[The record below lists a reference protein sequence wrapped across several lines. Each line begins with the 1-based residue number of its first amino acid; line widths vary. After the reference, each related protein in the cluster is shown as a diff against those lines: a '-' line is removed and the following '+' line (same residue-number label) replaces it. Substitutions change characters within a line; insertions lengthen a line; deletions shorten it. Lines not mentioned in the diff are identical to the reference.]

1 MSIRECRKWAR
12 LAAAAAAAAVV
23 SGCGDNPVPAVV
35 LPQGAVVQGPV
46 KDAVIFADE
55 IVADG
60 RGNGVLDAKEKAFST
75 TTDSQGNWTLTGVP
89 SYDYEMVSIG
99 GTDTITQQPAIVM
112 RAEGGKAN
120 QAVTTKNVTPLTTL
134 VQLTPPASREAM
146 KTTIKA
152 LGVDF
157 DKKIDE
163 GITPAAAALVKAV
176 TTTATQVVAV
186 LNAAAGGNETTQAI
200 PTTAV
205 KAVQTEL
212 LTQLATNLVGKT
224 AADLNTAG
232 EIATITET
240 STQTAVTRLVAGTA
254 PSGGLTLNTAN
265 AAATATQIATQV
277 SSTVTNVVSAIET
290 TAGGALSTSS
300 SSIKPES
307 EVVAAAVQTIQAST
321 SDTST
326 SAAVTAAAVTVAP
339 PVNIP
344 PQISGSS
351 SASGAVD
358 VAFTYTPTISDENTA
373 DILTLSIS
381 GAKPIPPG
389 LSFNPATGVISGTP
403 TAAGTG
409 TYTIRVSDGVSSA
422 TLTVTLTFIRTT
434 GATGATF

>member
-1 MSIRECRKWAR
+1 MGKSNRKGWSRVAVI
-12 LAAAAAAAAVV
+12 AAAAAAVAA
-23 SGCGDNPVPAVV
+23 CGDDPAPAIV

-55 IVADG
+55 VVADG
-60 RGNGVLDAKEKAFST
+60 RGNGILDAKEKEFST
-75 TTDSQGNWTLTGVP
+75 TTDSQGNWKLTKVP
-89 SYDYEMVSIG
+89 NYDYEMVSVG

-134 VQLTPPASREAM
+134 VQLTPPANREAM

-186 LNAAAGGNETTQAI
+186 LNTAAGGNETTQAI

-212 LTQLATNLVGKT
+212 LIQLATNLAGKT
-224 AADLNTAG
+224 AAELNTAG
-232 EIATITET
+232 EIATITQT
-240 STQTAVTRLVAGTA
+240 STETAVTRLVAGTA

-265 AAATATQIATQV
+265 AAATATQIAAQV
-277 SSTVTNVVSAIET
+277 STTVTDVVTAIET
-290 TAGGALSTSS
+290 TAGGTLATAS

-307 EVVAAAVQTIQAST
+307 QVVAAAVQAIQDST
-321 SDTST
+321 SN
-326 SAAVTAAAVTVAP
+326 AATQAVVAAAAVTVIP
-339 PVNIP
+339 PVNKP
-344 PQISGSS
+344 PQISGNS
-351 SASGAVD
+351 SASGSVD

-373 DILTLSIS
+373 DTLTLSIS

-409 TYTIRVSDGVSSA
+409 TYTIRVSDGVDSA
-422 TLTVTLTFIRTT
+422 ELTVTLTFIRAT
-434 GATGATF
+434 GSTGATF